1 MLLLLV
7 LLVLLLLVGV
17 PAVGCEKENIT
28 ARRNKALSN
37 PSERRPVRL
46 RWTKLASGGIVD
58 SAEQWSTETET
69 TADIRAA
76 ADLTDWRSKQDEHLE
91 NLSKAP
97 LKPQQRLW
105 ILR

>member
-1 MLLLLV
+1 MTLL
-7 LLVLLLLVGV
+7 
-17 PAVGCEKENIT
+17 PVGCEKENIT

-76 ADLTDWRSKQDEHLE
+76 ADLTDWRSKQGPATLGEV
-91 NLSKAP
+91 AP
-97 LKPQQRLW
+97 YSTGEVETLVVAV
-105 ILR
+105 